1 MIRNVST
8 FIVIVLMCFGQSLHT
23 TSSALTDPV
32 AEQGNAGNATAE
44 DERDLGFTYP
54 KIELEERL
62 AEILSFDKC
71 KWISGLTCKVR
82 YNGKH
87 PLPRKIMMSAYNEQG
102 TRLEFS
108 VRNQRGKRIHV
119 FKARLIY
126 PKLDAGETGIAT
138 FRVGGDSARIV
149 LRGLWDGP
157 YEDPY

>member
-1 MIRNVST
+1 MSCLVARTLFV
-8 FIVIVLMCFGQSLHT
+8 VLLSFWTSQTAATSAIAGPIAEQKNSVDT
-23 TSSALTDPV
+23 TS
-32 AEQGNAGNATAE
+32 E
-44 DERDLGFTYP
+44 DQKDEGFRYP
-54 KIELEERL
+54 KFELEERL

-71 KWISGLTCKVR
+71 QWISGLTCEVH
-82 YNGKH
+82 YNGKR
-87 PLPRKIMMSAYNEQG
+87 PLPRKIMMSAYDEHR

-119 FKARLIY
+119 FEARLIY

-157 YEDPY
+157 YEDPF